1 MATRKQLEDA
11 LVAAHEAGDT
21 EAAQLFANEINAL
34 PSGKKT
40 YAASDVPLAALSNA
54 PASAGRL
61 VGGIAESIMN
71 PIQTGKAVL
80 DIGAGA
86 LQNALPQGV
95 VDFVNKADAN
105 RPEALQ
111 SALAARQTASNVGE
125 FYKQRYGGSENIKRT
140 LAEDPVGAL
149 ADVSTVLSGGAG
161 LAKMAGA
168 PSMATQGLSAAS
180 RYTNPLLPIEK
191 AASGVTRGVG
201 EVLAQGQGGFTGT
214 GAAPIKEA
222 YAAGKYSKPAFW
234 ANLTGKGDMSNVI
247 DTAKQGV
254 FSLKMNKNNQY
265 RSGMVD
271 IGKDKAVLSFDDI
284 DSAVK
289 DAFDKTKFKG
299 QVTKETAY
307 KKVAEAQDIVNK
319 WKNLDPAEYHT
330 PEGMDALKQK
340 IGDVV
345 ESVPYEQASV
355 RNALNGIYSSAWKTI
370 SNQAPTYGKVM
381 KDYEEATNLIKDIEK
396 GLSLGKKASSDTS
409 LRKLQSVMR
418 NNVQTNYGER
428 VKMVKE
434 LERAGGK
441 EIMPALA
448 GQSLSEFL
456 PRGMV
461 GQLERAGGLYGMLVN
476 PLLTAVG
483 ATVASPR
490 VTGTAA
496 YGLGKIAGI
505 KDKIARGIPLTLE
518 EANQLAVMG
527 SQVQSATGLLGE

>member
-1 MATRKQLEDA
+1 MANPWEDNYEA
-11 LVAAHEAGDT
+11 ISAAPWEQTYSAP
-21 EAAQLFANEINAL
+21 NV
-34 PSGKKT
+34 KKT
-40 YAASDVPLAALSNA
+40 YAASDIPLTALKNA

-61 VGGIAESIMN
+61 IGGVVESVMS
-71 PIQTGKAVL
+71 PLQTGKAVL

-86 LQNALPQGV
+86 LQNALPQSV
-95 VDFVNKADAN
+95 VNFVNKADVN

-111 SALAARQTASNVGE
+111 SALDARQTASNVGE
-125 FYKQRYGGSENIKRT
+125 FYKQRYGGAENIKRT

-149 ADVSTVLSGGAG
+149 ADVSTILSGGAG

-168 PSMATQGLSAAS
+168 PSMATNALSTAS
-180 RYTNPLLPIEK
+180 RYTNPLLPAEK
-191 AASGVTRGVG
+191 AIGGLTRGAG
-201 EVLAQGQGGFTGT
+201 EVVSQVQGGFTGT
-214 GAAPIKEA
+214 GSTPIKEA

-234 ANLTGKGDMSNVI
+234 GNITGKGDMSNVI

-254 FSLKMNKNNQY
+254 FSLKMDKNKQY
-265 RSGMVD
+265 RSGMLD
-271 IGKDKAVLSFDDI
+271 IGKDKSVLSFDDI
-284 DSAVK
+284 DSSIK
-289 DAFDKTKFKG
+289 DAFDKTKFKD

-307 KKVAEAQDIVNK
+307 QKVAEAQNVVNR
-319 WKNLDPAEYHT
+319 WKNLNPAEYHT

-381 KDYEEATNLIKDIEK
+381 KDYEEATNLIRDIEK
-396 GLSLGKKASSDTS
+396 GLSLNKKASADTS

-448 GQSLSEFL
+448 GQAMSEWL
-456 PRGMV
+456 PRGIV
-461 GQLERAGGLYGMLVN
+461 GQVERAGGLYGLLVN
-476 PLLTAVG
+476 PLMTIAG
-483 ATVASPR
+483 ATIASPR

-496 YGLGKIAGI
+496 DGLGKMAGI
-505 KDKIARGIPLTLE
+505 KDKIARGIPLTADE
-518 EANQLAVMG
+518 INQAALIGYQA
-527 SQVQSATGLLGE
+527 QNATGLLGK